1 MRAEPEVDAAR
12 TEQITPQ
19 KPTLG
24 PRRAAF
30 AHRDLTQGSIPRN
43 LAHLGWPQVTEG
55 AINSLDQL
63 LDLFW
68 AGHGVGARGIAS
80 IGVAQNYVMFIRL
93 GRMGIDISIRAMV
106 ARAVGMG
113 DLRLANHVVLQG
125 FTINIL
131 LALLTIVPGAI
142 FTEFLLRILG
152 ASDDLIAIGA
162 AYMQVQFLA
171 SAAQGFRQ
179 MTGSVL
185 QAAGDTLTPM
195 KATMVARLVDWFLTP
210 VVMFGWLGVPAF
222 GLVGVAM
229 VNTLSNLIGFSINSF
244 GLLTGSSKLRLTFP
258 GYHLDLPLIGRILR
272 LALPASITQAERSL
286 AQLFVIGIVATFGD
300 FALAAFALTRRV
312 ETIANLGSQG
322 LGNAAGV
329 IAAQNIGA
337 GRPERARETLW
348 WALGYVLILRVVLGG
363 LLLIFPV
370 FFLSIFNQEPELLEV
385 GTLWLQILVV
395 GFFFQGL
402 TQVFQ
407 QAFQI
412 SGDTIMPMVTV
423 LATVWFVEIPL
434 AAVLSGVILTWTILG
449 WTPALPVVLGLG
461 QYGAAWAL
469 SVAQGS
475 RLVVYFPYFLWGP
488 WTRKEIFDNRP
499 FGFFPAAERVD
510 DALMAGRPTDP
521 PQK

>member
-1 MRAEPEVDAAR
+1 M
-12 TEQITPQ
+12 TQTP
-19 KPTLG
+19 PPPSPGPSPVGPG
-24 PRRAAF
+24 PRRSAF
-30 AHRDLTQGSIPRN
+30 SQRDLTQGSIPRN

-80 IGVAQNYVMFIRL
+80 IGVAQNYIMFIRL
-93 GRMGIDISIRAMV
+93 GRMGIDISSRAMV

-113 DLRLANHVVLQG
+113 DLKLANHVVLQT
-125 FTINIL
+125 FTLNIL
-131 LALLTIVPGAI
+131 LAAVTLIPGAI

-152 ASDDLIAIGA
+152 ASDELIAIGTV
-162 AYMQVQFLA
+162 YMQVQFLA
-171 SAAQGFRQ
+171 SAAQGFRN

-195 KATMVARLVDWFLTP
+195 KATMVARVIDWFLTP
-210 VVMFGWLGVPAF
+210 MLMFGWLGLPEM
-222 GLVGVAM
+222 GLVGVSV
-229 VNTLSNLIGFSINSF
+229 VNTISNGIGFGINSY
-244 GLLTGSSKLRLTFP
+244 GLLAGSSRLKLTFSS
-258 GYHLDLPLIGRILR
+258 YYLDAPLVGRIIR

-286 AQLFVIGIVATFGD
+286 AQLFVVGIVATFGD

-329 IAAQNIGA
+329 ICAQNIGA
-337 GRPERARETLW
+337 GRPERARETVW
-348 WALGYVLILRVVLGG
+348 WAIGYVLILRVILGG
-363 LLLIFPV
+363 LLLAFPV

-402 TQVFQ
+402 TQIFQ
-407 QAFQI
+407 QSFQI
-412 SGDTIMPMVTV
+412 SGDTVMPMLTVLVTV
-423 LATVWFVEIPL
+423 WLVEIPL
-434 AAVLSGVILTWTILG
+434 AAILSGAALSWTIFG
-449 WTPALPVVLGLG
+449 WTPPVPDFGLG

-475 RLVVYFPYFLWGP
+475 RLIVYFPYFLWGP
-488 WTRKEIFDNRP
+488 WQHKEVFGRRP
-499 FGFFPAAERVD
+499 MGWNPPPERVE
-510 DALMAGRPTDP
+510 DALLAGRR
-521 PQK
+521 